1 MSRSIETTGSMLRE
15 IQNSTNRMKKIR
27 RMLTELRSGQ
37 ARESDWI
44 KISDMAIEAVVDSA
58 RITSAL
64 TLALSDPDILLKLVQ
79 MQRFATGLLVKARR
93 VKLALSKPGGIS
105 ELSTSAGFD
114 MDDDLAGEE

>member
-1 MSRSIETTGSMLRE
+1 MLRE

-37 ARESDWI
+37 PRESDWI

-105 ELSTSAGFD
+105 ELSTSAGFE